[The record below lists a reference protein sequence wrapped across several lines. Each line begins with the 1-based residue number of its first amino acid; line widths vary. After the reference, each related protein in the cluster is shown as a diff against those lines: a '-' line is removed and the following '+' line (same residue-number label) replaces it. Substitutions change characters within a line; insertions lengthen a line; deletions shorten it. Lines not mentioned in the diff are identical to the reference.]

1 MMKDNKKIYRTA
13 VYLRLSK
20 GDSDVDGCTKSE
32 SNSITN
38 QRMICEN
45 FLKKNPDLK
54 FSGFYIDDGFTG
66 TNFDRPEMKR
76 MLDDVDAG
84 LIDCIVVKDL
94 SRFGRERIETGTYI
108 ARTFKEKG
116 IRFIAINDHYD
127 TLTADGSETHIV
139 MPIKALTNDNFS
151 RDISTKVRSSQE
163 IKMEKGDFIGAFAMY
178 GYRKSLENKNVLI
191 PDEYAAGIVK
201 EIFADRLKGLSASAI
216 AQKLND
222 AGILSPA
229 EYKKK
234 QGQKY
239 STSFQGAG
247 ISRWSAQTV
256 IRILKDE
263 VYTGVMAQGKRV
275 KVSYKVKKEIR
286 RPKSEW
292 VRVENTHQAIVDQR
306 TFDSVQMLLQ
316 RDTIRVADR
325 KEPYL
330 YSGLIYCADCGMSMI
345 RRSDT
350 YGKGRKVVNYIC
362 SNYNR
367 NRQCS
372 RHTIRESELTE
383 SILETLR
390 SWIEIVADADRLA
403 QRMNDMT
410 LDYDSALEHDREIA
424 ELRKELLKYDT
435 LKSSLYQDLKD
446 GLINETQ
453 FNRYREEYTNRGIKV
468 RDAIAEQERIIRDI
482 YDKGIGCGMDLDML
496 REKLNIGQI
505 DRVLLVT
512 LVDRILIHK
521 NGDIEVILK
530 MKDEIGKVKTLAEM
544 AGFEMTGEVVG

>member
-1 MMKDNKKIYRTA
+1 MKNDKKIYRTA

-38 QRMICEN
+38 QKMICEN
-45 FLKKNPDLK
+45 FLKKNSDLK
-54 FSGFYIDDGFTG
+54 FAGFYIDDGFTG

-76 MLDDVDAG
+76 MMDDVDAG

-108 ARTFKEKG
+108 ARTFKEKK

-191 PDEYAAGIVK
+191 PDEYAAGIVR

-263 VYTGVMAQGKRV
+263 VA
-275 KVSYKVKKEIR
+275 
-286 RPKSEW
+286 
-292 VRVENTHQAIVDQR
+292 
-306 TFDSVQMLLQ
+306 
-316 RDTIRVADR
+316 
-325 KEPYL
+325 
-330 YSGLIYCADCGMSMI
+330 
-345 RRSDT
+345 
-350 YGKGRKVVNYIC
+350 
-362 SNYNR
+362 
-367 NRQCS
+367 
-372 RHTIRESELTE
+372 
-383 SILETLR
+383 
-390 SWIEIVADADRLA
+390 
-403 QRMNDMT
+403 
-410 LDYDSALEHDREIA
+410 
-424 ELRKELLKYDT
+424 
-435 LKSSLYQDLKD
+435 
-446 GLINETQ
+446 
-453 FNRYREEYTNRGIKV
+453 
-468 RDAIAEQERIIRDI
+468 
-482 YDKGIGCGMDLDML
+482 
-496 REKLNIGQI
+496 
-505 DRVLLVT
+505 
-512 LVDRILIHK
+512 
-521 NGDIEVILK
+521 
-530 MKDEIGKVKTLAEM
+530 VKTL
-544 AGFEMTGEVVG
+544 VVSKIKP